1 MKEIEA
7 KKQELHDKI
16 LALVRE
22 YTDEYHRPVPWTKG
36 ARIPYAGRVYDHEEM
51 EALVDSSLEFWLTA
65 GAMLHSSRRGWPHFS
80 ARATRS
86 PSILV
91 LRRICWLSWR

>member
-22 YTDEYHRPVPWTKG
+22 YADEYHRPVPWTKG

-51 EALVDSSLEFWLTA
+51 EALVDSSLEFWFCGEFA
-65 GAMLHSSRRGWPHFS
+65 RIYGADFAAPRR
-80 ARATRS
+80 ARRASGR
-86 PSILV
+86 
-91 LRRICWLSWR
+91 